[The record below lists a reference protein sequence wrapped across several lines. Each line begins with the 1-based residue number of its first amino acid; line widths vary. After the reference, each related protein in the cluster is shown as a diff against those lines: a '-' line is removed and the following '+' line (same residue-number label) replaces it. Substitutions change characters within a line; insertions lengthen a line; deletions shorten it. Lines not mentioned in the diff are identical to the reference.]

1 METQISQQSQET
13 QIKIQSIKAVSDAW
27 KELYLQ
33 AKAEIEILRA
43 ENEKLRAERDNA
55 NRNIERLSA
64 IQWNRPVGF

>member
-1 METQISQQSQET
+1 METQISQET
-13 QIKIQSIKAVSDAW
+13 QISKKSHQAIIDAW

-64 IQWNRPVGF
+64 MQWNRPVGF

>member
-1 METQISQQSQET
+1 MEANTKLQANSQ
-13 QIKIQSIKAVSDAW
+13 KAVSDAW

-33 AKAEIEILRA
+33 MKEENMRLKA

-55 NRNIERLSA
+55 NRNVERLSA